1 MSQIQPERQRVDDP
15 DSVPGSVPGAF
26 ARAAAWLRQALLG
39 NLTPPRGPGDKLE
52 AAKLAAIL
60 LMVADH
66 VLYALPEPWQS
77 TGYLIGRPCIPIFVF
92 IIVTRLAQGGPQGMA
107 QAGPERS
114 LRMLARLLL
123 WGVVAQPIYYWLGGG
138 FTLKL
143 NVLLTL
149 AIGVALTYC
158 VSTARYVWAALIVA
172 PLPFVFDYLD
182 GAATPVA
189 MAAGWLLFRRSQ
201 TAALALVV
209 VAATIEN
216 LLSPPLDWAGAAAT
230 LAAVPIVLLSPRLAA
245 GAPRLP
251 GIVFYAFYPVH
262 LLAILLLLGPD

>member
-1 MSQIQPERQRVDDP
+1 M
-15 DSVPGSVPGAF
+15 
-26 ARAAAWLRQALLG
+26 RAAAWLRLALFG
-39 NLTPPRGPGDKLE
+39 NLTPPRGAGDGLE

-66 VLYALPEPWQS
+66 TLYAVPEPWRS
-77 TGYLIGRPCIPIFVF
+77 TGYLLGRPCIPIFVF
-92 IIVTRLAQGGPQGMA
+92 IIVTRLAQGGP
-107 QAGPERS
+107 ERS
-114 LRMLARLLL
+114 ARMLARLLL
-123 WGVVAQPIYYWLGGG
+123 WGIVAQPIYYGLSDA
-138 FTLKL
+138 FTIKL

-149 AIGVALTYC
+149 AIGVALTHC
-158 VSTARYVWAALIVA
+158 ISTTRYVWAALIVA
-172 PLPFVFDYLD
+172 PLPFVYDYLD

-189 MAAGWLLFRRSQ
+189 MAAGCLLFRRSP

-230 LAAVPIVLLSPRLAA
+230 LAAVPIVLLSPILAA
-245 GAPRLP
+245 RTPRLP
-251 GIVFYAFYPVH
+251 GIVFYAFYPAH